1 MHRSTAE
8 LPSALEQ
15 FAALQRR
22 LAGRQVAIFCDYD
35 GTLAPIVGSPELA
48 RLDPATRAVLEGLAD
63 QCVVAIISG
72 RDLTDVMTMVA
83 TDKLWYAGSHGFDL
97 SGPGGMRDERDEGL
111 LSLDALA
118 GAADELEQ
126 SVVDISGAWVE
137 RKRFAVAIHFRQVE
151 DDRLRDV
158 EAAVDYVG
166 AAHPGLR
173 KSGGKRIFELR
184 PDVEWDK
191 GRALWW
197 VFERAGLRADR
208 TVPIYLGDDV
218 TDEDAFAALGNQG
231 IGIVVDDGDRP
242 THADYRLE
250 NPGEVR
256 EFLVELSG
264 WLESLAG

>member
-48 RLDPATRAVLEGLAD
+48 RLDPATRAVLERLAD

-111 LSLDALA
+111 LSTSA
-118 GAADELEQ
+118 GSRAASSTRSTRVTTLIC
-126 SVVDISGAWVE
+126 SL
-137 RKRFAVAIHFRQVE
+137 
-151 DDRLRDV
+151 RL
-158 EAAVDYVG
+158 
-166 AAHPGLR
+166 
-173 KSGGKRIFELR
+173 
-184 PDVEWDK
+184 
-191 GRALWW
+191 
-197 VFERAGLRADR
+197 
-208 TVPIYLGDDV
+208 
-218 TDEDAFAALGNQG
+218 
-231 IGIVVDDGDRP
+231 IVSS
-242 THADYRLE
+242 
-250 NPGEVR
+250 
-256 EFLVELSG
+256 LS
-264 WLESLAG
+264 SR